1 MKSRID
7 WGEKDEP
14 LIDSEE
20 WRQTVTNN
28 EDMNDDIC
36 SMLMSSQDDISVDD
50 MEDLPI
56 NKQKKIEHMLIE
68 MDISSTEKDIEGE
81 FQNLETTNT

>member
-1 MKSRID
+1 MVYRRRKDIGVADMKSRID

-28 EDMNDDIC
+28 KDMNDDIC
-36 SMLMSSQDDISVDD
+36 SMLMNSQDDISVDD
-50 MEDLPI
+50 MEICP
-56 NKQKKIEHMLIE
+56 
-68 MDISSTEKDIEGE
+68 
-81 FQNLETTNT
+81 

>member
-1 MKSRID
+1 MVYRRRKDIGVADMKSRID

-28 EDMNDDIC
+28 KDLNDDIC
-36 SMLMSSQDDISVDD
+36 SMLMNSQDDISVDD
-50 MEDLPI
+50 MEICP
-56 NKQKKIEHMLIE
+56 
-68 MDISSTEKDIEGE
+68 
-81 FQNLETTNT
+81 